1 MTADV
6 NMSDVDLVA
15 AVLAFRSGLL
25 EGRASHGMCGVL
37 CFPLQGYLQAIGIET
52 ALMASTPSIGEWKGH
67 LWLAL
72 KDGRAL
78 DPTADQYGGD
88 RPAVY
93 LGQPDP
99 EIHCG
104 ARAFVVAEA
113 KSLAGLL
120 AGKKRGKR
128 KAA

>member
-1 MTADV
+1 MTDT
-6 NMSDVDLVA
+6 DLVA
-15 AVLAFRSGLL
+15 TVLAFRSGLL
-25 EGRASHGMCGVL
+25 DGRSSQGMCGAV
-37 CFPLQGYLQAIGIET
+37 CFPLQGYLHAVGVPT
-52 ALMASTPSIGEWKGH
+52 VLMASTPSIGEWKGH

-78 DPTADQYGGD
+78 DPTADQYGAG

-93 LGQPDP
+93 LGAPDP

-113 KSLAGLL
+113 KSLAGML
-120 AGKKRGKR
+120 AGKKRRKR
-128 KAA
+128 KVA